1 MMKLSIKVTLIVFAI
16 TFQISIIG
24 KELKGAEYRTKVAY
38 LYGRFE
44 VSLKSANRDGML
56 SSFFTYFDGT
66 STDPWDISKWNEIDL
81 EVMGRY
87 DDNVQ
92 FNTITPNQI
101 NHVGHLPTAFS
112 PHLDFH
118 TYAFEW
124 TPQYV
129 AWFVDGVE
137 VLKQTGSHIATI
149 NRAQKIMMNIWNPL
163 YENWAGVLNPAA
175 LPAFAFYDWVSY
187 YSYTPGTG
195 NYGTDDNFTHSW
207 TDNFNS
213 WDTSRWEKATHT
225 WDANG
230 CDFIPENAVFKDG
243 KLILCLTNST
253 NVGYTDVTPPSL
265 LWARA
270 STNKVIVMFS
280 EEVDKTIAENISNYA
295 IPGITIT
302 SASLRNDLKS
312 VELSVPG
319 LVITSGK
326 SIAVLKMQD
335 LAPVPNNMSAKATS
349 IIMPQPLN
357 FPIKINCGG
366 LANLDYLQEVNWN
379 QNTEYGSL
387 DGSNTN
393 YPSSLQ
399 ISGTEED
406 IIYQSER
413 FNMVGYKVRV
423 PNGNYDVKLMF
434 AENYFSAGNSR
445 VFDVYIEQNMV
456 IQNLDIYTQV
466 GKNAAFER
474 EITNVQVNDDVLD
487 IQFAD
492 KINSGLI
499 NGIVITQNTTGLNE
513 EENYG
518 LNDFKVE
525 QNYPNPF
532 NGKTIIN
539 YSLRSADNLSFQLFN
554 ILGEQIFFEDLGY
567 VSEGAHQYLLDT
579 AALNRGALSSGVY
592 FYVFTTSNKKQMLK
606 LVLLN

>member
-1 MMKLSIKVTLIVFAI
+1 MKIQIHSAIVIIIIALQI
-16 TFQISIIG
+16 TVAG
-24 KELKGAEYRTKVAY
+24 KDLKGAEYRTKAAY

-137 VLKQTGSHIATI
+137 VLKQTGVHIATI
-149 NRAQKIMMNIWNPL
+149 NKAQKIMMNIWNPL
-163 YENWAGVLNPAA
+163 YDNWAGVLNPAA
-175 LPAFAFYDWVSY
+175 LPAFAYYDWVSY

-195 NYGTDDNFTHSW
+195 NYGTDNNFTHSW

-225 WDANG
+225 WNENG

-253 NVGYTDVTPPSL
+253 NTGYTDVTPPSL

-270 STNKVIVMFS
+270 STDKVMVMFS
-280 EEVDKTIAENISNYA
+280 EEVDKTTAENISNYV
-295 IPGITIT
+295 IPGVTISGAT
-302 SASLRNDLKS
+302 LKKDLKS

-319 LVITSGK
+319 LVTTTSK
-326 SIAVLKMQD
+326 SIAVLAMQD
-335 LAPVPNNMSAKATS
+335 RALIPNIMSIKATT
-349 IIMPQPLN
+349 IIMPQPLI
-357 FPIKINCGG
+357 FPIKINCAGT
-366 LANLDYLQEVNWN
+366 ANLGYLPEASWN

-387 DGSNTN
+387 DGSNTI

-399 ISGTEED
+399 ISGTDED
-406 IIYQSER
+406 IVYQSEK

-423 PNGNYDVKLMF
+423 PNGIYDIKLMF
-434 AENYFSAGNSR
+434 AENYFSTGSSR
-445 VFDVYIEQNMV
+445 VFDVYLEQNMV
-456 IQNLDIYTQV
+456 IQNLDIYSQV

-499 NGIVITQNTTGLNE
+499 NGIVITKKTTGLNE
-513 EENYG
+513 EENYR

-539 YSLRSADNLSFQLFN
+539 YTLHSADNLSFQLFN

-579 AALNRGALSSGVY
+579 AALNKAALSSGVY
-592 FYVFTTSNKKQMLK
+592 FYVFTTSNKKQILK

>member
-1 MMKLSIKVTLIVFAI
+1 MKIQIHSAVIILIITLQI
-16 TFQISIIG
+16 TITG
-24 KELKGAEYRTKVAY
+24 KDLKGAEYRTKAAY

-44 VSLKSANRDGML
+44 VNLKSANRDGML

-137 VLKQTGSHIATI
+137 VLKQTGAHIATI
-149 NRAQKIMMNIWNPL
+149 NKAQKIMMNIWNPL

-175 LPAFAFYDWVSY
+175 LPAFAYYDWVSY

-195 NYGTDDNFTHSW
+195 NYGTDNNFTHSW

-213 WDTSRWEKATHT
+213 WDTSRWEKAMHT
-225 WDANG
+225 WDGNG
-230 CDFIPENAVFKDG
+230 CDFIPENAVFRDG

-270 STNKVIVMFS
+270 SINKVIVMFS
-280 EEVDKTIAENISNYA
+280 EEVDKTTAENISNYV
-295 IPGITIT
+295 IPGVTI
-302 SASLRNDLKS
+302 SGAALRTDLKS
-312 VELSVPG
+312 VELLVPG
-319 LVITSGK
+319 LVTTSSK
-326 SIAVLKMQD
+326 SIAVLAMQD
-335 LAPVPNNMSAKATS
+335 RALIPNIMSLKATT
-349 IIMPQPLN
+349 IIMPQPLS
-357 FPIKINCGG
+357 FPIKINCAGT
-366 LANLDYLQEVNWN
+366 ANLGYLPEANWN

-393 YPSSLQ
+393 YASSLQ
-399 ISGTEED
+399 ISGTDED
-406 IIYQSER
+406 IVYQSEKY
-413 FNMVGYKVRV
+413 NMVGYKVRV
-423 PNGNYDVKLMF
+423 PNGFYNVKLMF
-434 AENYFSAGNSR
+434 AENYFSTVNSR
-445 VFDVYIEQNMV
+445 VFDVYLEQNMV
-456 IQNLDIYTQV
+456 IQNLDIYAQV

-474 EITNVQVNDDVLD
+474 EIINVQVNDEVLD

-499 NGIVITQNTTGLNE
+499 NGIVITQKATGLNE

-532 NGKTIIN
+532 NGKTIIK
-539 YSLRSADNLSFQLFN
+539 YSLHSADNLSFQLFN

-579 AALNRGALSSGVY
+579 ATINRAALSSGVY
-592 FYVFTTSNKKQMLK
+592 FYVFTTSNKKQILK